1 MSDEMKQCYDAYS
14 QKIYVYMLSL
24 CGNHETAQ
32 DIMQETFYQA
42 IRHIDDYR
50 RDCSMYTWLCSI
62 AKNLWLKEV
71 RRQKY
76 HPVVEDKGNGTSLC
90 RSPEEH
96 AETKETLLSVM
107 KKIHTLPEQEKE
119 IVLMRAAGELS
130 FREIGEIFGK
140 SENWARVTYYRAKV
154 KLKEELK

>member
-14 QKIYVYMLSL
+14 KKIYVYLLSL
-24 CGNHETAQ
+24 CRNHDIAQ

-42 IRHIDDYR
+42 IKHIDEYR

-76 HPVVEDKGNGTSLC
+76 HPAAEDVGNNASLC
-90 RSPEEH
+90 QSPEEQT
-96 AETKETLLSVM
+96 ETKETLLSVM
-107 KKIHTLPEQEKE
+107 KRIHTLPEQEKE
-119 IVLMRAAGELS
+119 IVLMRATGELS